1 MSPKPPMRRKIPTI
15 MTISVWP
22 WLPPSQVYSA
32 SCADAAVGGCAAHCP
47 AQCRATQCRAFV
59 SARVMMEHVARDG
72 TPKIVQ
78 DCTLPY
84 NGRGVVD
91 RIITDLAAIDV
102 LPDGAGLPGRRVS
115 AGHRA

>member
-1 MSPKPPMRRKIPTI
+1 
-15 MTISVWP
+15 
-22 WLPPSQVYSA
+22 
-32 SCADAAVGGCAAHCP
+32 
-47 AQCRATQCRAFV
+47 
-59 SARVMMEHVARDG
+59 MMEHVARDG